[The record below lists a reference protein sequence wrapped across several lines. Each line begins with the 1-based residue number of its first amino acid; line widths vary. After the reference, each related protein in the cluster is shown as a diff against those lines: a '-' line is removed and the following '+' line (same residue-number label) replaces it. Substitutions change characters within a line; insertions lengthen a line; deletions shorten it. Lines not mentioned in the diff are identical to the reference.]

1 MRRHYFFLAL
11 MLIASLGVKAQ
22 SAREIAD
29 NMIPGINLGNTLEA
43 CNCSWLS
50 NKLDYETGWQ
60 PTKTTQKIID
70 YYKQLGFKSVR
81 IPVAWYAHTSS
92 NYTTTTGCM
101 LFSTTIG
108 TVVGWKTRLMIHPR
122 RMWLKKVQ

>member
-43 CNCSWLS
+43 CNRSRLS
-50 NKLDYETGWQ
+50 NKLDYETG
-60 PTKTTQKIID
+60 
-70 YYKQLGFKSVR
+70 
-81 IPVAWYAHTSS
+81 
-92 NYTTTTGCM
+92 
-101 LFSTTIG
+101 
-108 TVVGWKTRLMIHPR
+108 
-122 RMWLKKVQ
+122 